1 MASYNKYEIFPKD
14 LIDGVH
20 DFDGHVFKVALSNAA
35 PNAATHAVLAHSAE
49 IAAGNGYAAGGA
61 VTPIST
67 TRAAGTA
74 KVTGADVTFTAAGG
88 SIGPFRYAILYN
100 DSPTSPA
107 DPLIAWWDYGTAL
120 TVTSG
125 NSFTVDFDATNGILS
140 VS

>member
-1 MASYNKYEIFPKD
+1 MASYNKYEAFVED
-14 LIDGVH
+14 LIEGVH
-20 DFDGHVFKVALSNAA
+20 DFDAHVFKVALSNAA
-35 PNAATHAVLAHSAE
+35 PNAATHGVLAQAGE

-67 TRAAGTA
+67 SRAGGTA

-125 NSFTVDFDATNGILS
+125 NSFTVDFDATNGIFT
-140 VS
+140 VA